1 MTSVLNGVYC
11 ICLFYLEL
19 VSTNCFSNFQDQFEF
34 DPVLQSICNLP
45 IIICGFFK
53 ILFSDLLSVSRKV
66 LSRAMLERNST
77 YRSSSVGSVW
87 LFKQLFAYLTVIFVL
102 SLFP

>member
-11 ICLFYLEL
+11 ICLFYLEF

-45 IIICGFFK
+45 IIICSF
-53 ILFSDLLSVSRKV
+53 L
-66 LSRAMLERNST
+66 NS
-77 YRSSSVGSVW
+77 
-87 LFKQLFAYLTVIFVL
+87 IF
-102 SLFP
+102 